1 MHCCDITEVT
11 IKRNLH
17 TNYIRFSGAQKEVIA
32 ECFEEYIELR
42 QSTNVQNIPDDDII
56 EIVPCAVL
64 IAYYFLQF
72 QRYILVIK
80 YLA

>member
-1 MHCCDITEVT
+1 MYCCDTTEVT
-11 IKRNLH
+11 IERHLH
-17 TNYIRFSGAQKEVIA
+17 TNFIRCSGAQKEVMA
-32 ECFEEYIELR
+32 ECSEEYIELR
-42 QSTNVQNIPDDDII
+42 QSMNVRNIPDDDII

-80 YLA
+80 YLV